1 MRHIYLNN
9 AATTWPKPQEVPQ
22 SVFDFMTRSGA
33 NAARGSAS
41 ERDIK
46 SLDIIFTARA
56 RSAKLFGGYAKA
68 NPKYVTLTANVTH
81 SLNIVIKGFLKPE
94 MRVVTTSME
103 HNSVVRPLRE
113 LQKQGVLVDVLQC
126 SLRGY
131 LPPKALSEALLE
143 KTDLVVMTH
152 CSNVC
157 GSVQPLEE
165 AAEICARRGVPLVA
179 DCAQTGGL
187 LPVDAREL
195 GLAALCFTGH
205 KGLFGPQGTGGIV
218 WNPEFAERCA
228 PLSVGGTGSLS
239 HEETQPALMPD
250 KFEAGTPNLPGM
262 AGLDAALEWLEKTG
276 VAEIAAKEEKLGR
289 RLEEGLLSIDGIRL
303 LGAAGGS
310 GPRLPVYAFNIDGM
324 DNGTLAR
331 ALSDQYGIESRP
343 GLHCSPLAHRTLG
356 TFPEGALRLSPGY
369 FNTEEEID
377 YTVAAINELVNR
389 RLYAPLT

>member
-56 RSAKLFGGYAKA
+56 RAAKLFGGYAKA

-310 GPRLPVYAFNIDGM
+310 GPRLPVYACNIDGM

>member
-1 MRHIYLNN
+1 MRHIYLHN

-56 RSAKLFGGYAKA
+56 RAAKLFGGYAKA